1 MLFHQGKIR
10 ILWLSFIL
18 LSFSVASVNGSALAP
33 AQETSNDSAE
43 ASEFFKKV
51 ASQTHNP
58 LIAGLAQENVS
69 RLQQKHVPVVTRQV
83 VIPLMEQ
90 PDTSLVA
97 PILINSKVMATF
109 MVDTG
114 SSYTVITPA
123 LAQKLG
129 IVITP
134 DTPKV
139 SLITANGVIESPIV
153 ILRNISVGGVKVSE
167 VSAVV
172 QQLGNGDD
180 LLLSGL
186 LGMNFF
192 KGMDLSIH
200 GDQLVIG
207 VRNSSPD

>member
-10 ILWLSFIL
+10 ILWLSFL
-18 LSFSVASVNGSALAP
+18 LLAVSINSIAVAP
-33 AQETSNDSAE
+33 AQEANSQSTE

-58 LIAGLAQENVS
+58 LIAGLAQENVN
-69 RLQQKHVPVVTRQV
+69 RLQQQQHPKTVVTRQV

-129 IVITP
+129 ITITP

-139 SLITANGVIESPIV
+139 SLITANGVIEAPIV
-153 ILRNISVGGVKVSE
+153 TLRNISVGGVRVSE

-207 VRNSSPD
+207 VRNPSLE